1 MKRTVMFVDADRNKV
16 TAECEITNRNGY
28 PGFTMSGEYAGLMGQ
43 CFDSVKPANEYQ
55 AKLIQIWREWHL
67 NGMNAGTDN
76 QMVLVKGMGYDQA
89 RETLASIDRRTGTES
104 FLNYQAIE
112 KDIQLWEQEIKDL
125 KNWYEKGTDRI
136 MAETHHAIR
145 GGEFSLD
152 DYYTRTL
159 NEYTKQLNTDIES
172 LKTTMLYDTD
182 PRDPTKLYKYGSEWL
197 RKDLPED
204 FEDNLN
210 ELLDNI
216 DEIEEQNSDRLI
228 EDTEEDAELFQDF
241 SNPITAHGLALICG
255 LSVNEVED
263 IVENSDT
270 YWTVQGVDYIA
281 GTDDEM
287 DDAWDVEL
295 DNYLEE
301 CVYPDLPE
309 NMRIYFDDDK
319 WKDDARVDG
328 RGHSLN
334 RYDGGEE
341 YTQVQRE
348 EIYAYR
354 Q

>member
-1 MKRTVMFVDADRNKV
+1 MFVDADRNKV

-67 NGMNAGTDN
+67 NGMNAGTEE
-76 QMVLVKGMGYDQA
+76 QSAHVKG
-89 RETLASIDRRTGTES
+89 LS
-104 FLNYQAIE
+104 YQDA
-112 KDIQLWEQEIKDL
+112 KDKLQEL
-125 KNWYEKGTDRI
+125 GLLTVMHKGER
-136 MAETHHAIR
+136 
-145 GGEFSLD
+145 
-152 DYYTRTL
+152 YT
-159 NEYTKQLNTDIES
+159 
-172 LKTTMLYDTD
+172 
-182 PRDPTKLYKYGSEWL
+182 YGSGWIC
-197 RKDLPED
+197 KDLPED

-216 DEIEEQNSDRLI
+216 GEIEEQNSDRLI

-328 RGHSLN
+328 RGHALN
-334 RYDGGEE
+334 RYDDGEE
-341 YTQVQRE
+341 YTQVQGVG
-348 EIYAYR
+348 IYAYR